1 MSKALAEIK
10 KLMEQRMGKTI
21 SALESE
27 LAKLRTGKASTGL
40 IEGLEIDYHGTKM
53 PLNQVAGLNVPDPQT
68 VLIQPWDETVI
79 GEIEKAVNQSDLGL
93 NPARDGK
100 MIRLSI
106 PPLSE
111 ERRKDL
117 VKVAGRIAEEH
128 RVSIRQT
135 RKDLNTKVKNM
146 EKGGEFSEDESKKAL
161 ADIQKSTD
169 DFIKKINSAL
179 ERKEKEV
186 LEI

>member
-1 MSKALAEIK
+1 MSGTSEDIK
-10 KLMEQRMGKTI
+10 KQTAERMEKTV
-21 SALESE
+21 SVLAGE
-27 LAKLRTGKASTGL
+27 LGKLRTGKASTGL
-40 IEGLEIDYHGTKM
+40 LEGLEVDYHGTKM
-53 PLNQVAGLNVPDPQT
+53 PLNQVAGLSAPDPQT

-79 GEIEKAVNQSDLGL
+79 GDIEKAVNQSDLGIT
-93 NPARDGK
+93 PARDGK
-100 MIRLSI
+100 IIRLSI

-111 ERRKDL
+111 ERRKEL

-135 RKDLNTKVKNM
+135 RKELNTKVKAM
-146 EKGGEFSEDESKKAL
+146 EKDGEMSEDESKKAM

-169 DFIKKINSAL
+169 DFIKRINSL
-179 ERKEKEV
+179 FERKEKEV